1 MRYCYL
7 IIYLIFALLVADAVM
22 FDGRYRDEVWQEA
35 KAAGTWA
42 NFHVA
47 QHLRSAGLVR

>member
-7 IIYLIFALLVADAVM
+7 IIALLVADALM
-22 FDGRYRDEVWQEA
+22 FDGRYRGEVWQEA
-35 KAAGTWA
+35 KEAVTRA

-47 QHLRSAGLVR
+47 QHLRTAGLGVR